1 MEQLATALQNVI
13 ASTQENAPFLLKFIG
28 LLWLIHLVN
37 WATKYHLNALGIRP
51 RTGCGLL
58 GIIFAPFL
66 HGHFNHIFF
75 NTIPLFVLGSLVLA
89 NGYTLFYTVSI
100 ITILLGGLLTW
111 TFGRKAVHIGASTL
125 VMGYFGYLLA
135 NVYYNFNITTI
146 ILAVICV
153 YYFGGLIIA
162 LFPGKKEVSWESHV
176 FGFIAGVAASYAYP
190 TIFVILQILQG
201 NPQH

>member
-1 MEQLATALQNVI
+1 MEQLANALQNI
-13 ASTQENAPFLLKFIG
+13 ITTTQENAPFLLKFIG
-28 LLWLIHLVN
+28 LLWLIHLIN
-37 WATKYHLNALGIRP
+37 WATKYHFNALGIRP
-51 RTGCGLL
+51 RTSRGLL

-66 HGHFNHIFF
+66 HGHANHLFF

-100 ITILLGGLLTW
+100 ITIVLGGFLTW
-111 TFGRKAVHIGASTL
+111 AFGRKAIHIGASTL

-135 NVYYNFNITTI
+135 NAYYNFNVTTI
-146 ILAVICV
+146 ILAVICL

-176 FGFIAGVAASYAYP
+176 FGFIAGIAASYMYP
-190 TIFVILQILQG
+190 TILLILQVLQT
-201 NPQH
+201 NQHG